1 MGNAPQR
8 PMKGWFNIPGRPG
21 PRTLEQQLLGLDPLF
36 AECKGKTVLDVGCAE
51 GMISI
56 ELARRG
62 ALAVHGIEVAT
73 RRVKVGR
80 FRVGPLPV
88 TLEVADANVWQPR
101 RQYDIVLALAVLH
114 KLKDPSSAAR
124 RLADACKDLM
134 VLRLPPAMGHCIID
148 GRSACKP
155 HAIDQVLTAAGFEV
169 ERTAYDG
176 PFGEFVSY
184 WRRKQK

>member
-1 MGNAPQR
+1 MADAALKR
-8 PMKGWFNIPGRPG
+8 LKGWFNIPGRPG
-21 PRTLEQQLLGLDPLF
+21 PRTGAQQLLGLDQLF

-62 ALAVHGIEVAT
+62 ALAVHGVEVAP

-80 FRVGPLPV
+80 SRVGTLPV
-88 TLEVADANVWQPR
+88 TLETADANVWQPR

-124 RLADACKDLM
+124 RLADACRNLL
-134 VLRLPPAMGHCIID
+134 VLRMPPEMGHCIID
-148 GRSACKP
+148 GRSGCKP
-155 HAIDQVLTAAGFEV
+155 HAIDLVLIAAGFEL

-184 WRRKQK
+184 WRRKQP